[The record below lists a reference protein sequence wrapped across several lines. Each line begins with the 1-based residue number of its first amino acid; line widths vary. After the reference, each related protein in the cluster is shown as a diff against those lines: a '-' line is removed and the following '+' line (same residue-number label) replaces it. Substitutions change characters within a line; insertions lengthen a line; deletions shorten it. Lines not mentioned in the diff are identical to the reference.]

1 MPVITLTTDF
11 GDKDGFVG
19 AMKGVIWGICPE
31 ARIADISHQ
40 VSPQN
45 VLEAAIVLQRAA
57 PYFPPGTVHIAVV
70 DPGVGTQR
78 RALAA
83 RIGAQ
88 YFIGPDNGLFTP
100 LIADARDAGLETIFV
115 SLEQPRYWLPRVSR
129 TFHGRDIFAPSGA
142 HLAAGVR
149 LEELGRLITD
159 PVLLPLAQ
167 PEKITGGYRAQ
178 ISAIDTFGNLATN
191 LAWSRVA
198 GKALLISLKGRLI
211 HGVSSAYGQHPS
223 GELIALVDS
232 EDFIEV
238 AVVNGSAAALLGAQV
253 GDTLEVL
260 FTDAE

>member
-1 MPVITLTTDF
+1 
-11 GDKDGFVG
+11 
-19 AMKGVIWGICPE
+19 
-31 ARIADISHQ
+31 
-40 VSPQN
+40 
-45 VLEAAIVLQRAA
+45 
-57 PYFPPGTVHIAVV
+57 VHIAVV

-159 PVLLPLAQ
+159 PVLLPLVQ
-167 PEKITGGYRAQ
+167 PEKITGGYRAR

>member
-100 LIADARDAGLETIFV
+100 LIADARNAGLETIDRK
-115 SLEQPRYWLPRVSR
+115 S
-129 TFHGRDIFAPSGA
+129 
-142 HLAAGVR
+142 
-149 LEELGRLITD
+149 
-159 PVLLPLAQ
+159 
-167 PEKITGGYRAQ
+167 
-178 ISAIDTFGNLATN
+178 
-191 LAWSRVA
+191 
-198 GKALLISLKGRLI
+198 
-211 HGVSSAYGQHPS
+211 
-223 GELIALVDS
+223 
-232 EDFIEV
+232 
-238 AVVNGSAAALLGAQV
+238 VV
-253 GDTLEVL
+253 
-260 FTDAE
+260 